1 MHILVLII
9 VIILLIFLVGKLL
22 EDVAGG
28 VGIVGY
34 AIVKAA
40 QGIASLFKK
49 ASSKEKAE
57 KPPRPPKQPK
67 RPAPAEGPTTITV
80 RCKCKH
86 QFQVTTDPEGAWHG
100 FCPECGEAIN
110 IAPKRAKK

>member
-9 VIILLIFLVGKLL
+9 VIILLIFLAGKLL
-22 EDVAGG
+22 EDIGG
-28 VGIVGY
+28 TLGMIGLAIVG
-34 AIVKAA
+34 AGK
-40 QGIASLFKK
+40 GIASLFKK
-49 ASSKEKAE
+49 ASRKEKTE

>member
-28 VGIVGY
+28 AGIVGY

-49 ASSKEKAE
+49 ASGKEKAE

-80 RCKCKH
+80 
-86 QFQVTTDPEGAWHG
+86 GAN
-100 FCPECGEAIN
+100 ASIN
-110 IAPKRAKK
+110 SKSPQTRRARGMAFARNAARP

>member
-9 VIILLIFLVGKLL
+9 VIILLIFLAGKLL
-22 EDVAGG
+22 EDIGG
-28 VGIVGY
+28 TLGMIGLAIVG
-34 AIVKAA
+34 AGK
-40 QGIASLFKK
+40 GIASLFKK
-49 ASSKEKAE
+49 ASSKEKTE

-86 QFQVTTDPEGAWHG
+86 QFQVTTDPEGVWHG

>member
-1 MHILVLII
+1 VHILVLII

-22 EDVAGG
+22 EDIGGTLGMIGLATVGAG
-28 VGIVGY
+28 
-34 AIVKAA
+34 K
-40 QGIASLFKK
+40 GIASLFKR
-49 ASSKEKAE
+49 ASSKEKTE

-110 IAPKRAKK
+110 IALKRAKK